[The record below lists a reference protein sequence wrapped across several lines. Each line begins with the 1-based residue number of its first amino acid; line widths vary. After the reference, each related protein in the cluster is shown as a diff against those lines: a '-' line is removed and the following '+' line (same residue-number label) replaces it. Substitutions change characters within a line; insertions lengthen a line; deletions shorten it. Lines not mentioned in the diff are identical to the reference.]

1 MFIMGKVKTRV
12 IGTQQYVNVNTGELR
27 EMQVI
32 ESTEDN
38 KDFNFHKLFMR
49 DFIRAIDIVSN
60 KKTKICYWIIDNINK
75 DNQLLYSYRQISEI
89 TGISYSVVAETV
101 KALLDADFLRKH
113 GKVLIVNPDII
124 FKGSAIRRANIL
136 HTYSQAER
144 GDEQADLQV
153 RISNLQNT
161 IAGLN
166 KQLEG
171 LLVKASSDHM
181 SNNNQ
186 INGQLSL
193 DDIKTA

>member
-1 MFIMGKVKTRV
+1 MGKVKTRV

-171 LLVKASSDHM
+171 LLVKATSDHM

-186 INGQLSL
+186 INGQF
-193 DDIKTA
+193 IA

>member
-153 RISNLQNT
+153 RISNLQKT

>member
-1 MFIMGKVKTRV
+1 MGKVKTRV

>member
-1 MFIMGKVKTRV
+1 MGKVKTRI

>member
-1 MFIMGKVKTRV
+1 MGKVKTRV

-124 FKGSAIRRANIL
+124 FKGSAIGRANIL

>member
-1 MFIMGKVKTRV
+1 MGKVKTRV

-144 GDEQADLQV
+144 GDDQADLQV

>member
-1 MFIMGKVKTRV
+1 MGKVKTRV

-186 INGQLSL
+186 INGQLLL

>member
-1 MFIMGKVKTRV
+1 MGKVKTRV

-193 DDIKTA
+193 DNIKTA

>member
-1 MFIMGKVKTRV
+1 MGKVKTRV

-101 KALLDADFLRKH
+101 KALLDADYLRKH

>member
-1 MFIMGKVKTRV
+1 MGKVKTRV

-171 LLVKASSDHM
+171 LLVNASSDHM

>member
-1 MFIMGKVKTRV
+1 MGKVKTRV

-153 RISNLQNT
+153 RNSNLQNT

>member
-1 MFIMGKVKTRV
+1 MGKVKTRV

-171 LLVKASSDHM
+171 LLVKAASDHM

>member
-1 MFIMGKVKTRV
+1 MGKVKTRV
-12 IGTQQYVNVNTGELR
+12 IGTQQYVNVNTGELK

>member
-1 MFIMGKVKTRV
+1 MGKVKTRV

-75 DNQLLYSYRQISEI
+75 DNQLLYSYRQISKI

>member
-1 MFIMGKVKTRV
+1 MGKVKTRV

-186 INGQLSL
+186 TNGQLSL

>member
-1 MFIMGKVKTRV
+1 MGKVKTRV

-144 GDEQADLQV
+144 A
-153 RISNLQNT
+153 
-161 IAGLN
+161 
-166 KQLEG
+166 
-171 LLVKASSDHM
+171 M
-181 SNNNQ
+181 SKLIYKCEFQ
-186 INGQLSL
+186 IY
-193 DDIKTA
+193 KTQ

>member
-1 MFIMGKVKTRV
+1 MGKVKTRV

-171 LLVKASSDHM
+171 LLVKASSGHM

>member
-1 MFIMGKVKTRV
+1 MGKVKTRV

-181 SNNNQ
+181 GNNNQ

>member
-1 MFIMGKVKTRV
+1 MGKVKTRV

-49 DFIRAIDIVSN
+49 DFIRGIDIVSN

>member
-1 MFIMGKVKTRV
+1 MGTVKTRV

>member
-1 MFIMGKVKTRV
+1 MGKVKTRV

-144 GDEQADLQV
+144 GDEQADLHV

>member
-1 MFIMGKVKTRV
+1 MGKVKTRV

-144 GDEQADLQV
+144 GNEQADLQV

>member
-1 MFIMGKVKTRV
+1 MMSKIKTRV

-75 DNQLLYSYRQISEI
+75 DNQLLYSYRQISEK

-124 FKGSAIRRANIL
+124 FKGSAVRRANIL
-136 HTYSQAER
+136 HTYAQAER
-144 GDEQADLQV
+144 GNEQADLEL

-171 LLVKASSDHM
+171 LLEKASNSRT
-181 SNNNQ
+181 SNDKQ
-186 INGQLSL
+186 INGQLSFK
-193 DDIKTA
+193 DIKTA

>member
-1 MFIMGKVKTRV
+1 MGKVKTRV

-144 GDEQADLQV
+144 GDEQTDLQV

>member
-1 MFIMGKVKTRV
+1 MGKVKTRV

-113 GKVLIVNPDII
+113 GKILIVNPDII

>member
-1 MFIMGKVKTRV
+1 MGKVKTRV

-161 IAGLN
+161 IADLN

>member
-1 MFIMGKVKTRV
+1 MFILVKVKTRV

>member
-1 MFIMGKVKTRV
+1 MGKVKTRV

-89 TGISYSVVAETV
+89 TGISYSVVAKTV

>member
-1 MFIMGKVKTRV
+1 MGKVKTRV

-193 DDIKTA
+193 NDIKTA

>member
-1 MFIMGKVKTRV
+1 MGKVKTRV

-153 RISNLQNT
+153 RISSLQNT

>member
-1 MFIMGKVKTRV
+1 MGKVKTRV

-186 INGQLSL
+186 IHGQLSL

>member
-1 MFIMGKVKTRV
+1 MGKVKTRV

-89 TGISYSVVAETV
+89 TGISYSVIAETV

>member
-1 MFIMGKVKTRV
+1 MGKMGKVKTRV

>member
-1 MFIMGKVKTRV
+1 MGKVKTRV

-171 LLVKASSDHM
+171 LLVKASSDHI

>member
-1 MFIMGKVKTRV
+1 MGKVKTRV

-113 GKVLIVNPDII
+113 GKVLIVNPDIV

>member
-1 MFIMGKVKTRV
+1 MGKVKTRV

-49 DFIRAIDIVSN
+49 DFIRAIDIISN

-101 KALLDADFLRKH
+101 KALLDADFLRKY